1 MTEGY
6 NSKPLPDRSQQA
18 QISRKQWRKKLAAL
32 WRRAGYVINGYS
44 EKPLGTKRT
53 PFDNTDVAEKKK

>member
-1 MTEGY
+1 MTAY
-6 NSKPLPDRSQQA
+6 NRPRITTTDAAKE
-18 QISRKQWRKKLAAL
+18 SRKQWRKKLDAL